1 MSSTPQTSIHDPE
14 RIRALAHPLR
24 ISLLDLL
31 RDHGELTATQC
42 AEFVGESVA
51 SCSFHLRTLEK
62 YGFIERAQQQGKQK
76 PWRLTTPEGFS
87 TDVDP
92 EVPDSLAAN
101 TELAAT
107 TFAHRGEEFRRA
119 LARLGGES
127 PTWIEAF
134 RLMHSAL
141 WLTADEVEE
150 LAAGFTALLQAKSGR
165 TDAANR
171 PDGARRVRILTAIH
185 AEPDE
190 QNPS

>member
-1 MSSTPQTSIHDPE
+1 MSSKPQTSIHDPE

-24 ISLLDLL
+24 INLLDLL

-42 AEFVGESVA
+42 ADLVGESVA

-62 YGFIERAQQQGKQK
+62 YGFIERAEQQGKQK

-101 TELAAT
+101 AELAAT

-119 LARLGGES
+119 LARIGNE
-127 PTWIEAF
+127 PPEWIDAF
-134 RLMHSAL
+134 RLMHSSL

-150 LAAGFTALLQAKSGR
+150 LASGFNDLLRQKSGR
-165 TDAANR
+165 TDPADR
-171 PDGARRVRILTAIH
+171 PAGARRVRVLTAIH
-185 AEPDE
+185 AEPADE
-190 QNPS
+190 TPP